1 MYLGR
6 HGGGGYGIHHGGGDI
21 AGAVGRRR
29 GVVLRRRIDA
39 EGRHE
44 FRGVHVES
52 GEFALDGG
60 GLAVLRRRRRS
71 RDDVAVVV
79 RLLFPRVRCYAV
91 RHIIIGF
98 VFRHTR
104 QPAAAG

>member
-1 MYLGR
+1 MQNHNNGNSASAAIRLRHGCAVGIAWKIVGNRDSADRLTMMYLGR

-44 FRGVHVES
+44 FRGVHIES
-52 GEFALDGG
+52 GEFALDRC
-60 GLAVLRRRRRS
+60 GLAVLR
-71 RDDVAVVV
+71 
-79 RLLFPRVRCYAV
+79 
-91 RHIIIGF
+91 
-98 VFRHTR
+98 
-104 QPAAAG
+104 